1 MPWITKNGYPE
12 WVEEEASAPA
22 APELDPDELH
32 VEVTLEK
39 PVQND
44 MGLAPDLKLHIN
56 RAIAD
61 LNANEKTKRNW
72 ITVCDEIKWIT
83 PPLPE
88 HAGARE
94 VLYLDVNGNPGSAYV
109 LEQIDGDVLNIAI
122 TDGW

>member
-1 MPWITKNGYPE
+1 VGP
-12 WVEEEASAPA
+12 EEEASAPVT
-22 APELDPDELH
+22 ELDPDELH

>member
-1 MPWITKNGYPE
+1 
-12 WVEEEASAPA
+12 
-22 APELDPDELH
+22 
-32 VEVTLEK
+32 VTLEK

-56 RAIAD
+56 KAIAD

-109 LEQIDGDVLNIAI
+109 MEQIGGDVLNIAI